1 MQNRHVLAASCAQNL
16 RLPIPPPKI
25 DASHTNAPI
34 IRQIAHRR
42 RDAKNLQPPTAKV
55 DAHASKAT
63 RPIHH
68 TATTP
73 PNATPHRQAHEA
85 SITHRHRLAA
95 TPLRSIEAAPARHN
109 RAHHTHAPALLRTT
123 TANRAKNPIPLDVC
137 LTTSPNYRS
146 KLHLSKPHARARQL
160 NITDLSLFY
169 THHLSLFYTHHLSIH
184 CRPFATHPLAQKNSF
199 FPLTSTHK
207 IPISAP
213 VRWR

>member
-34 IRQIAHRR
+34 IRRIAHRR

-63 RPIHH
+63 RPTHH

-137 LTTSPNYRS
+137 LTQYNRFIHFYTH
-146 KLHLSKPHARARQL
+146 HLC
-160 NITDLSLFY
+160 LFY

-184 CRPFATHPLAQKNSF
+184 CRPFAPHPLAQKNSF

>member
-42 RDAKNLQPPTAKV
+42 RDAKNLPPPTAKV

-63 RPIHH
+63 HPIHH

-160 NITDLSLFY
+160 NITDLSIFTPIIYRSFTPIIYPSFTPIICPSIADHLPPIHSRKK
-169 THHLSLFYTHHLSIH
+169 TH
-184 CRPFATHPLAQKNSF
+184 F
-199 FPLTSTHK
+199 FP
-207 IPISAP
+207 
-213 VRWR
+213 

>member
-1 MQNRHVLAASCAQNL
+1 MQNRHVLAASFAQNL
-16 RLPIPPPKI
+16 RPPTPPPKI

-34 IRQIAHRR
+34 IRRIAHRR
-42 RDAKNLQPPTAKV
+42 RDAKNLPPPTAKV

-63 RPIHH
+63 RPTHH

-73 PNATPHRQAHEA
+73 PNATLHRQAHEA

-137 LTTSPNYRS
+137 LTTSPIYRS
-146 KLHLSKPHARARQL
+146 KLHLSKPHAQARQL
-160 NITDLSLFY
+160 NITDLSIFTPIIYPSFTPIICPSIASLLPTIHSRKK
-169 THHLSLFYTHHLSIH
+169 TH
-184 CRPFATHPLAQKNSF
+184 F
-199 FPLTSTHK
+199 FP
-207 IPISAP
+207 
-213 VRWR
+213 